1 MNTTRLRAAL
11 LAAAASLA
19 LVACGGGGGGSAEDN
34 SVAPDSASASNQ
46 GFFDYIASLAS
57 RMLDDSEPVDVSA
70 VTMPPDNVDDR
81 APYPTSIDE

>member
-1 MNTTRLRAAL
+1 MSNTRWRAAL
-11 LAAAASLA
+11 LAVAAGLA
-19 LVACGGGGGGSAEDN
+19 LAGCGGGGGSAEDN
-34 SVAPDSASASNQ
+34 SVAPDSASASNR

>member
-1 MNTTRLRAAL
+1 MSNTRLRAAL
-11 LAAAASLA
+11 LAVAASLA
-19 LVACGGGGGGSAEDN
+19 LAACGGGGGSAEDN

-81 APYPTSIDE
+81 APHPTSIDE

>member
-1 MNTTRLRAAL
+1 MSNTRLRAAL

-19 LVACGGGGGGSAEDN
+19 LAACGGGGGSAEDN

-81 APYPTSIDE
+81 APYSTSIDE

>member
-1 MNTTRLRAAL
+1 MSNTRLRAAL

-19 LVACGGGGGGSAEDN
+19 LAACGGGGGSAEDN

-57 RMLDDSEPVDVSA
+57 RMLDDGEPVDVSA

>member
-1 MNTTRLRAAL
+1 MSNTRLRAAL

-19 LVACGGGGGGSAEDN
+19 LAACGGGGGSAEDN

>member
-1 MNTTRLRAAL
+1 MSTTRLRAAL

-19 LVACGGGGGGSAEDN
+19 LAACGGGGGSAEDN

>member
-1 MNTTRLRAAL
+1 MSNTRLRAAL

-19 LVACGGGGGGSAEDN
+19 LAACGGGGGSAEDN
-34 SVAPDSASASNQ
+34 SVAPDSASASNR

>member
-1 MNTTRLRAAL
+1 MSNTRLRVAL
-11 LAAAASLA
+11 LAAAASLTLA
-19 LVACGGGGGGSAEDN
+19 ACGGGGGSAEDN